1 MAKKGKQ
8 KLDRTDA
15 RAPAGPRYVPH
26 FPAAA
31 EVVIFDR
38 SCTTALGWSG

>member
-15 RAPAGPRYVPH
+15 RAPAGPRQEGGI
-26 FPAAA
+26 AG
-31 EVVIFDR
+31 ESER
-38 SCTTALGWSG
+38 R

>member
-15 RAPAGPRYVPH
+15 RAPAGPRQE
-26 FPAAA
+26 A
-31 EVVIFDR
+31 EADPPR
-38 SCTTALGWSG
+38 S